1 LLWIKLILKQHA
13 EIVLTEAVSVSGIKV
28 AWVLLAP
35 RAPLDPPEQEA
46 SQVPKVSKALRDRKE
61 PKVLQVLLV

>member
-1 LLWIKLILKQHA
+1 
-13 EIVLTEAVSVSGIKV
+13 VSETKV

-46 SQVPKVSKALRDRKE
+46 SQVLKVSKALRDRKE
-61 PKVLQVLLV
+61 PKVPQVLSA